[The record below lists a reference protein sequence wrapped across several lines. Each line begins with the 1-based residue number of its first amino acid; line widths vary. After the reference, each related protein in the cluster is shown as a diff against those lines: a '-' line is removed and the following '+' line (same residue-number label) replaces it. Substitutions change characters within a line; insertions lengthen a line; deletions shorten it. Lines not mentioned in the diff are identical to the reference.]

1 MYRRI
6 LIPTDGRPGTERAVE
21 HALDLAEQ
29 YGAALYV
36 LYVVDTTALP
46 LDARAQQIFEYVEEQ
61 GRRSEMEIVD
71 RAEGLGIDPVV
82 SDVGEGPPHEAI
94 LEYAEAN
101 DVDLIVMGTHGRQ
114 GLDRYLLGS
123 VTERV
128 VRSADVPVLTVR
140 TEGTPEGEETPDDD

>member
-21 HALDLAEQ
+21 HALDLAER
-29 YGAALYV
+29 YDAALYV

-61 GRRSEMEIVD
+61 GRRSEMEVVD
-71 RAEGLGIDPVV
+71 RAEELGIDPVV
-82 SDVGEGPPHEAI
+82 SDVREGPPHEAI
-94 LEYAEAN
+94 LEYVEAN

-140 TEGTPEGEETPDDD
+140 TEGTSEGEEAPGSD